1 MSNNFKTACIQAEEL
16 WFDSL
21 DYMQEEHSFSKKFER
36 KMSSLIDK
44 MRNDKYH
51 HLTVRTTRALI
62 IAAIV
67 IALATTAFA
76 SPRSREYII
85 EKFSDHSKYT
95 VTDGYEGEVD
105 DLIVSYI
112 PDGFE
117 LVYNYDSDVQIAQ
130 EYKKGDEVIYISKSN
145 DSGYVFFDTEL
156 NEVETIDYDD
166 IEYIYC
172 DDLDGMHGIVWNY
185 SNYEYY
191 INSNLDKDTI
201 VKIAKNIK

>member
-1 MSNNFKTACIQAEEL
+1 
-16 WFDSL
+16 
-21 DYMQEEHSFSKKFER
+21 
-36 KMSSLIDK
+36 
-44 MRNDKYH
+44 
-51 HLTVRTTRALI
+51 
-62 IAAIV
+62 
-67 IALATTAFA
+67 
-76 SPRSREYII
+76 
-85 EKFSDHSKYT
+85 